1 MANHQF
7 LKPLIKYR
15 AADAVNSRLRKPTAR
30 EESLNVHIEGMVK
43 VLEAIGSEASIP
55 ACMEYLT
62 KNDYRVVRF
71 T

>member
-1 MANHQF
+1 MAHHQF

-15 AADAVNSRLRKPTAR
+15 AADAVNSRLRKPTDK

-55 ACMEYLT
+55 ACHKYLVKQGFNVIRIT
-62 KNDYRVVRF
+62 
-71 T
+71 